1 MNSSRKNHTLFL
13 IIIFGLCTI
22 HAHAMHHTSTFNN
35 KDVAILAAGCAIG
48 IGCASLFFWHKT
60 DKRLEK
66 LEKDNQHFRSILH
79 EVKQT
84 QEQETVRLNQT
95 REWAIENKEAIK
107 SMQTPYQSFYSST
120 SSSIED

>member
-1 MNSSRKNHTLFL
+1 MNSSRKKHTFFL

-48 IGCASLFFWHKT
+48 IGCAGLYFWHKT
-60 DKRLEK
+60 DKHLEK
-66 LEKDNQHFRSILH
+66 LEKDNQQLRNTLQNIKL
-79 EVKQT
+79 T

-95 REWAIENKEAIK
+95 RGWVIENREEIK
-107 SMQTPYQSFYSST
+107 SMQTPYQSLRSST
-120 SSSIED
+120 SSSTED